1 MNVCPVSEIL
11 VLDTEHERRTIRV
24 VIKLSENECNNPL
37 TSDIST
43 SCVFANYIPKKNFK
57 ARQVRFSMIHTKI
70 PQQNWDFTLL
80 IATQNFLFCFAFLAG
95 AIAETSHPIHIAAPH
110 VHCTIKT
117 KA

>member
-43 SCVFANYIPKKNFK
+43 SCVFVELHTEKFL
-57 ARQVRFSMIHTKI
+57 RQDLFLMIHKKI
-70 PQQNWDFTLL
+70 PLQ
-80 IATQNFLFCFAFLAG
+80 
-95 AIAETSHPIHIAAPH
+95 
-110 VHCTIKT
+110 
-117 KA
+117 